1 MYVEINVR
9 TRFMKYFVFLI
20 ILFFSIPVFA
30 QDSAEAAWADAE
42 DSFESGNYIDA
53 INKFSR
59 IKRRFPYS
67 KYAKVSDI
75 RIGDAYF
82 EQDQFPSAVE
92 QFRGFRK
99 LHPNHKLVPYAS
111 WRIAEAFYEDLPPDL
126 FIYPPRWEREMSR
139 PRETAR
145 ELASFIRRFEKTKYI
160 DQAKK
165 RLREVRRIMAD
176 HEFYVASF
184 HLNNNKPRAA
194 AMRLT
199 TLLENYSGLG
209 LDPNSLFLLGRAY
222 IELGDTKAAIVALG
236 DLITNFPKHD
246 LSLNAA
252 RYLKKHKLLESE

>member
-1 MYVEINVR
+1 MSLPINVR
-9 TRFMKYFVFLI
+9 TRFMKYLAFLI
-20 ILFFSIPVFA
+20 IFYFSAPALA
-30 QDSAEAAWADAE
+30 QDSPESAWAEAQ
-42 DSFESGNYIDA
+42 DSFESANYIDA

-67 KYAKVSDI
+67 KYAKIADL

-99 LHPNHKLVPYAS
+99 LHPSHKLVPYAS

-145 ELASFIRRFEKTKYI
+145 ELASFIKRYEKTKYI
-160 DQAKK
+160 DQARK
-165 RLREVRRIMAD
+165 RLREVRRILAD

-184 HLNNNKPRAA
+184 YIKNKKPRAA

-246 LSLNAA
+246 LSLKAA
-252 RYLKKHKLLESE
+252 RHLKKHQLLEAK